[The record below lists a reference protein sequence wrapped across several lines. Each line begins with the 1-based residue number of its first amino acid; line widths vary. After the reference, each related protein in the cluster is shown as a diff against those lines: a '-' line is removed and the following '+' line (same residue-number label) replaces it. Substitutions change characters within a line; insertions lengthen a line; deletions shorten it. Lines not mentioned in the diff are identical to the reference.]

1 MNKTKN
7 TLKYFGILR
16 VTIAISIA
24 LLITALIIFMVSEDP
39 KKSLYMLLVGPIS
52 SKRYL
57 FNVFE
62 MMVPLMFT
70 GLSISLV
77 FKSGNFSMITDASF
91 YVGAVIAS
99 VIAIKMPL
107 PELVHPNSSR
117 IYRRTNRYNTCYS

>member
-7 TLKYFGILR
+7 TLKYFGMLR

-107 PELVHPNSSR
+107 PELVHPLQ
-117 IYRRTNRYNTCYS
+117 